1 MNSDKY
7 DAAIFP
13 PDIKPYGLT
22 YAEWAARW
30 WQMMFSIPIEDN
42 PAIVKHAQGKIRKQL
57 SAEPSASA
65 NQGSNS
71 TLALRSIQLPVAQ
84 IATDL
89 GPTPYLSNVTNE
101 LRNLKTYSAPS
112 TGVLEFTQAMSPQTR
127 EIYTVRIAV
136 RKYTFGSE

>member
-1 MNSDKY
+1 MLKERLGNSD
-7 DAAIFP
+7 
-13 PDIKPYGLT
+13 
-22 YAEWAARW
+22 
-30 WQMMFSIPIEDN
+30 QS
-42 PAIVKHAQGKIRKQL
+42 
-57 SAEPSASA
+57 EPSASA

-101 LRNLKTYSAPS
+101 SRNLKTYSAPN